1 MILRT
6 TLVLS
11 LLLGITAIG
20 FALNEQSPADSNS
33 ASALREAKEKM
44 KADRPTLIQARR
56 QAQLLH
62 EAMHS
67 TLQHVHHELYEEDR
81 GLPLPAAVLKD
92 VFAELEKK
100 QQVKLRWLAVE
111 GRAMNVDHTA
121 ATAFEKEAVQVLSA
135 GKSELEQIEKGI
147 YHHAGAI
154 TLTNACLK
162 CHVPDRKST
171 EDRTAGLIISIP
183 IID

>member
-6 TLVLS
+6 ALVLS
-11 LLLGITAIG
+11 LMVVIAAFA
-20 FALNEQSPADSNS
+20 FALHEQAPADSNS
-33 ASALREAKEKM
+33 VTAPAKAKDQPN
-44 KADRPTLIQARR
+44 ADRPTLAQARR

-67 TLQHVHHELYEEDR
+67 TLQHVHHEFYEEDR

-92 VFAELEKK
+92 VFAEMEKK

-121 ATAFEKEAVQVLSA
+121 ATAFEKDAVQALSA
-135 GKSELEQIEKGI
+135 GKAELEQIEKGI
-147 YHHAGAI
+147 YYHAGAI

-171 EDRTAGLIISIP
+171 EDRTAGLIIAIP
-183 IID
+183 IAQ